1 MLGDSVN
8 DAVST
13 RKMKLMEKRDV
24 NLAAGLVVETVGED
38 LLVLVPRS
46 AEAIRLTGSAAEIVS
61 ALQAGGSVSDATPGV
76 DELKALGI
84 VTVGSGLSRRVLL
97 RGGAIG
103 LGSVAA
109 VLAMPTAAAASSVGG
124 SGGGGTVINKTLVRG
139 TVSADDDVTEF
150 SVDGVTGSGSVTVL
164 AVVVGDGSG
173 PQPTATGV
181 ASGSTI
187 TFTLSSPVGKFV
199 PVSIRFEFG
208 GVEYLA
214 ST

>member
-24 NLAAGLVVETVGED
+24 SLAAGLVVETVGED

-164 AVVVGDGSG
+164 AVIVGIGS
-173 PQPTATGV
+173 PFDPTATGV

-187 TFTLSSPVGKFV
+187 TFTLTSPVAAGLQV
-199 PVSIRFEFG
+199 RISFEFG